1 MENQSTEMRIC
12 PFCPYTT
19 YPSSLHCSVELDS
32 QGQGRMDIL
41 DGFVCCFSQQILT
54 SSTPSRM
61 LRQYVRQFR
70 QGLVRKW
77 PLEPREESESRR
89 APPSILDLV
98 IVGVCRTLGAGMYV
112 LIGVITLLVAGPA
125 IVICFLVVALSS
137 VLSALCYA
145 EFWSYVPR
153 SGSVYLYSVIAM
165 GKPCAFIIGWNIL
178 LYLVAGEMMGRGMM
192 WGLRSGN

>member
-1 MENQSTEMRIC
+1 MKPTK
-12 PFCPYTT
+12 
-19 YPSSLHCSVELDS
+19 
-32 QGQGRMDIL
+32 G
-41 DGFVCCFSQQILT
+41 
-54 SSTPSRM
+54 
-61 LRQYVRQFR
+61 
-70 QGLVRKW
+70 
-77 PLEPREESESRR
+77 SESPK
-89 APPSILDLV
+89 APHLNTLDLV
-98 IVGVCRTLGAGMYV
+98 ILDVGKILRAAIYI
-112 LIGVITLLVAGPA
+112 LIGKTVKYITGPA